1 MGDSTKSHILTK
13 SSDWNHWLFLG
24 TTKPEKP
31 IIQGTVTADK
41 KLTYN
46 YEMSNYRADYALY
59 EKQQKALANLAT
71 YIQDSIATNLLPYI
85 TKLAPTNEATDLELE
100 QQYNQLKRGPSN
112 QNIEKWLQS
121 WEEVY
126 TKAKQRDLP

>member
-24 TTKPEKP
+24 TTKPEKL

-85 TKLAPTNEATDLELE
+85 SNTDSDNYPWTYLTTLKAKLAPTNEATDLELE
-100 QQYNQLKRGPSN
+100 Q
-112 QNIEKWLQS
+112 
-121 WEEVY
+121 
-126 TKAKQRDLP
+126 